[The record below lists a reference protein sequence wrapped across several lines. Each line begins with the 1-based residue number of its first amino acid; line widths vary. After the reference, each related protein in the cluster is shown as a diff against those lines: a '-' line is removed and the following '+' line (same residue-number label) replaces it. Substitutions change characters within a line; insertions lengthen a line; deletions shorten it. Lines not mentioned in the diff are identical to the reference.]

1 MTSYSKKD
9 INEDHEHNISFSQ
22 INLSE
27 ARENLFKNTKA
38 HCAQKDI
45 SEALE
50 QFHRKELR
58 WRDVS
63 AAYLASLATIWGL
76 YFI

>member
-1 MTSYSKKD
+1 MS
-9 INEDHEHNISFSQ
+9 EDHENNISFSQ

-27 ARENLFKNTKA
+27 AGENFYKNIKA

-50 QFHRKELR
+50 QMTNYSKK
-58 WRDVS
+58 
-63 AAYLASLATIWGL
+63 I
-76 YFI
+76 

>member
-1 MTSYSKKD
+1 MTFNLFNNLLIGYKWSTRVNDKLLQKD
-9 INEDHEHNISFSQ
+9 IIEDHEHNISFSQ

-27 ARENLFKNTKA
+27 AIENLFKNSKSHSA
-38 HCAQKDI
+38 KKYI

-58 WRDVS
+58 W
-63 AAYLASLATIWGL
+63 
-76 YFI
+76 

>member
-1 MTSYSKKD
+1 MS
-9 INEDHEHNISFSQ
+9 EDHEHNISFSQ

-27 ARENLFKNTKA
+27 ARDNFFKNTKTP
-38 HCAQKDI
+38 HAQKDI

-58 WRDVS
+58 
-63 AAYLASLATIWGL
+63 
-76 YFI
+76 